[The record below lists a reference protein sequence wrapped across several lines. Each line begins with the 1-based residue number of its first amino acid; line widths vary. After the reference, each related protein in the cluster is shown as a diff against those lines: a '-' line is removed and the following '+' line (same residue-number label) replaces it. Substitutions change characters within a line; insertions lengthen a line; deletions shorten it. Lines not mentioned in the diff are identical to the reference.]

1 MFLLLLL
8 VAHASAQLATEC
20 LEQEFLANGRVT
32 GQNIDMNY
40 EASQLL
46 TDGGATQLKVQFFV
60 PKRYV
65 AQYEANAFA
74 ITFNRDLDITT
85 PTNHVGEEAWKN
97 DVTIFVDQANTDQS
111 ACYSNRYDNYTY
123 CKNPVAG
130 LWTIE
135 DNADNACVSD
145 VYATIPW
152 ADVMSTAFTGTQVKA
167 NGDFTEV
174 FLTATVETWTHFVE
188 GDAANY
194 LGSMTGAEQWQ
205 NTDIT
210 DGDTNRAGE
219 YGGDGGWRGVGV
231 PGFDG
236 NFGPIPIDDERYT
249 LYQIPFILRFPRTV
263 VVETSFRVSSPIT
276 VLTGILGQDV
286 ITVDMNP
293 TADGVF
299 AVLEATLTTQ
309 VQYPFGIRSPED
321 DVAPMTVVVG
331 SDRNGGGTH
340 AASVEFVEFD
350 DESGCGGLSE
360 GEVCEQTF
368 KVRITPAA
376 GSPCTVA
383 GDYFF
388 EFWAE
393 CVMGG
398 EGGTNGCSLD
408 DNLGSADSVQS
419 LERRRTSNAYFSTAI
434 SIAHQPFCPLL
445 MDEVRVVGDL
455 RVFHDEAFET
465 EITQTQVVSGPNTSG
480 SVFTNDRLYF
490 EASYRTASNE
500 ATSFTDFE
508 ENDFDG
514 SVVGDD
520 SIIDYVRSTK
530 IFMDVTIGEDKDG
543 DATEAF
549 STSDWDSNFQF
560 ALGGSRIPG
569 TDISGSDITVTTG
582 SGSTA
587 VYQIVLCEV
596 DPIDA
601 EYIQFSKDKPVDC
614 FTAQN
619 AIANDFLD
627 FTKMIRS
634 STGSSNTI
642 DENEVAF
649 QMRMDERIIPL
660 KPKATDGSFVKVTV
674 ESEVYYK
681 GNRHPTRRLLQVDE
695 GASTNRQNHSMSTA
709 YRVYSGGNLAM
720 CNMGEDTTEA
730 KLELELTFTEAEAMP
745 TAASSL
751 DWASRLGLQL
761 ETYLETRDAVSVVR
775 MEQCNGRGCSTIYYE
790 GRRAQ
795 RRRLDGEATHLKV
808 YLAVASTAEHS
819 AGRTMNTLQANIVN
833 SRSDM
838 NTRVSAFT
846 QASVTSMRVPGC
858 GEDTTTELRAPPR
871 ATEEREIRETLAD
884 ESSAFAVSSLVATL
898 VGLWSLF

>member
-1 MFLLLLL
+1 MMFFFLL
-8 VAHASAQLATEC
+8 VGYASAQLSSDC
-20 LEQEFLANGRVT
+20 LEQEFEANGRFT

-40 EASQLL
+40 EASELL
-46 TDGGATQLKVQFFV
+46 TSGGATQLKVQFYV

-85 PTNHVGEEAWKN
+85 PTTHTGENAFKN
-97 DVTIFVDQANTDQS
+97 DVTIYVDQANTDQS

-123 CKNPVAG
+123 CENPVAG

-135 DNADNACVSD
+135 DNADNACISD
-145 VYATIPW
+145 AYATIPW
-152 ADVMSTAFTGTQVKA
+152 ADVMGGAFQNVDVKN
-167 NGDFTEV
+167 NGAFTEV

-194 LGSMTGAEQWQ
+194 LGTMTGAEQWQ
-205 NTDIT
+205 NTDEA
-210 DGDTNRAGE
+210 DGDTNKLGE

-263 VVETSFRVSSPIT
+263 VVDTSFRVSSPIT

-286 ITVDMNP
+286 ITLDMNP
-293 TADGVF
+293 STSGSNVF
-299 AVLEATLTTQ
+299 AVLEAVLTTQ

-321 DVAPMTVVVG
+321 DVAPMTAVVG
-331 SDRNGGGTH
+331 SGREGGGTH
-340 AASVEFVEFD
+340 AASIEFVEFD
-350 DESGCGGLSE
+350 EESGCGGLSE

-376 GSPCTVA
+376 SSPCTVA

-393 CVMGG
+393 CVMGD
-398 EGGTNGCSLD
+398 EGGINGCSLD
-408 DNLGSADSVQS
+408 DNLGSAGAVQS

-434 SIAHQPFCPLL
+434 TIAHQPFCPLL
-445 MDEVRVVGDL
+445 VDEVRVVGDL
-455 RVFHDEAFET
+455 RVYHDEAFET
-465 EITQTQVVSGPNTSG
+465 EITQTQVVSGPNTG

-490 EASYRTASNE
+490 EASYRTASE
-500 ATSFTDFE
+500 EGTAFTDFD

-520 SIIDYVRSTK
+520 SIIDYVRATK

-543 DATEAF
+543 DATENW
-549 STSDWDSNFQF
+549 STSDWDSNFQY

-596 DPIDA
+596 AGIDA
-601 EYIQFSKDKPVDC
+601 EYIQFSKDKPDDC
-614 FTAQN
+614 FTAPN
-619 AIANDFLD
+619 TIAEDFLD

-634 STGSSNTI
+634 STGSSNSI
-642 DENEVAF
+642 DENEVGF

-681 GNRHPTRRLLQVDE
+681 GNRHPTRRLLQVDQT
-695 GASTNRQNHSMSTA
+695 APSRQNHSMATA
-709 YRVYSGGNLAM
+709 YRVYREGNLAM
-720 CNMGEDTTEA
+720 CNMGEDTTEGE
-730 KLELELTFTEAEAMP
+730 LELELTFTEAGTMP

-751 DWASRLGLQL
+751 DWASRLSLQL
-761 ETYLETRDAVSVVR
+761 DTYLEVRDAVTVAR
-775 MEQCNGRGCSTIYYE
+775 MEQCNEQACSTIYFE

-795 RRRLDGEATHLKV
+795 RRLEGEATYLKV
-808 YLAVASTAEHS
+808 HLNIASTSERS
-819 AGRTMNTLQANIVN
+819 AGHTMNNLQANLVN
-833 SRSDM
+833 TRSDI
-838 NTRVSAFT
+838 NLRVSAFT
-846 QASVTSMRVPGC
+846 QASVSNMRVPGC
-858 GEDTTTELRAPPR
+858 GESLAPRAPPR
-871 ATEEREIRETLAD
+871 ATEEAEIRSTLAD
-884 ESSAFAVSSLVATL
+884 ESSAFAVSSLLATL
-898 VGLWSLF
+898 VGLWALL

>member
-1 MFLLLLL
+1 MLLYLL
-8 VAHASAQLATEC
+8 VGYASAQLSSDC
-20 LEQEFLANGRVT
+20 LEQEFESNGRFT

-40 EASQLL
+40 EASELL
-46 TDGGATQLKVQFFV
+46 TQGGATQLKVQFFV

-74 ITFNRDLDITT
+74 ITFNRDMDITT
-85 PTNHVGEEAWKN
+85 PTTYSGDDAWKN
-97 DVTIFVDQANTDQS
+97 DVTIFVDQAHTDQS

-123 CKNPVAG
+123 CENPVPG

-135 DNADNACVSD
+135 DNDDNACISD

-152 ADVMSTAFTGTQVKA
+152 ADVMGTAFQGVDIKN
-167 NGDFTEV
+167 NGEFTEV

-194 LGSMTGAEQWQ
+194 LGTMTGAEQWQ
-205 NTDIT
+205 NTDVT
-210 DGDTNRAGE
+210 DGDTNKLGE
-219 YGGDGGWRGVGV
+219 FGGDGGWRGVGV

-286 ITVDMNP
+286 ITIDLNP
-293 TADGVF
+293 STDGVF

-321 DVAPMTVVVG
+321 DVAPMTAVVG
-331 SDRNGGGTH
+331 GSRDGGGTH
-340 AASVEFVEFD
+340 AASIEFVEFD
-350 DESGCGGLSE
+350 DESGCGSLSE

-408 DNLGSADSVQS
+408 DNLGSADDIQS
-419 LERRRTSNAYFSTAI
+419 LERRRTSNAYFSTSI

-455 RVFHDEAFET
+455 RVYHDEAFET
-465 EITQTQVVSGPNTSG
+465 EITQTEVVNGPNTG

-490 EASYRTASNE
+490 EATYRTASNE
-500 ATSFTDFE
+500 GTSFTDFE

-543 DATEAF
+543 DATESF

-560 ALGGSRIPG
+560 ELGGSRIPG

-596 DPIDA
+596 DGIDA
-601 EYIQFSKDKPVDC
+601 EYIQFSKDKPLDC

-619 AIANDFLD
+619 TIANDFLD

-634 STGSSNTI
+634 ATGSSNTI

-674 ESEVYYK
+674 ESEIYYK
-681 GNRHPTRRLLQVDE
+681 GNRHPSRRLLQVE
-695 GASTNRQNHSMSTA
+695 QGNASNRQNHSMATF
-709 YRVYSGGNLAM
+709 YRVFSGGDLAM
-720 CNMGEDTTEA
+720 CTMGDDTTEGTI
-730 KLELELTFTEAEAMP
+730 ELELTFTEAETMP

-751 DWASRLGLQL
+751 DWASRLSLQL
-761 ETYLETRDAVSVVR
+761 ETYLGARDVVSVER
-775 MEQCNGRGCSTIYYE
+775 MEQCNEQACSTIYSE
-790 GRRAQ
+790 GRRAP
-795 RRRLDGEATHLKV
+795 RRRLDAEATYLKV
-808 YLAVASTAEHS
+808 ALNVASTTESS
-819 AGRTMNTLQANIVN
+819 AGHIMNQLQANLVN
-833 SRSDM
+833 TRSDM
-838 NTRVSAFT
+838 NSRVSAFA
-846 QASVTSMRVPGC
+846 QASVTNMRVPGC
-858 GEDTTTELRAPPR
+858 GESTAPRVPPR
-871 ATEEREIRETLAD
+871 VREENEIRATLDD
-884 ESSAFAVSSLVATL
+884 ESSAFAVSSLLATL
-898 VGLWSLF
+898 VGIWALF